1 MPSHPA
7 PTLPAH
13 DADREALV
21 RELSIQAMTAL
32 RALQHEARR
41 AFEPLGLRPSQVL
54 VLELIHR
61 GLDQPKVLAES
72 LDTVQSAVTAILND
86 LQEHGLI
93 DRAPDPGDR
102 RRVRVW
108 ATEAGQ
114 QALARAGRVWMLAA
128 EASLADVAIEDLRA
142 TARVVR
148 VLTSGGP
155 PVREGPP

>member
-1 MPSHPA
+1 MPSHPVPATTA
-7 PTLPAH
+7 P
-13 DADREALV
+13 DAEREALV
-21 RELSIQAMTAL
+21 RELSVQAMTAL

-61 GLDQPKVLAES
+61 GLDQPKLLAES

-86 LQEHGLI
+86 LQEHGLV
-93 DRAPDPGDR
+93 DRAPDPEDR
-102 RRVRVW
+102 RRVRVR

-114 QALARAGRVWMLAA
+114 EALTRAGRVWMLAA
-128 EASLADVAIEDLRA
+128 EASLADVAIDDLRA

-148 VLTSGGP
+148 VLTGAEPS
-155 PVREGPP
+155 

>member
-1 MPSHPA
+1 MPAHPA
-7 PTLPAH
+7 TTAAAR
-13 DADREALV
+13 DAERESLV
-21 RELSIQAMTAL
+21 RELSVQAMTAL

-61 GLDQPKVLAES
+61 GLDQPKLLAES

-86 LQEHGLI
+86 LQEHGLV
-93 DRAPDPGDR
+93 DRAPDPEDR
-102 RRVRVW
+102 RRVRVR

-114 QALARAGRVWMLAA
+114 EALTRAGRVWMLAA
-128 EASLADVAIEDLRA
+128 EASLADVAIDDLRA

-148 VLTSGGP
+148 VLTGAEPS
-155 PVREGPP
+155 